1 VGCLVGGQMSKKDE
15 YKERLKNIRWVQWQ
29 IVRRHEDYI
38 NFCDEQT
45 FNERGALAGVTVPLK
60 IEEAFELAENPR
72 DPSSKIINPT
82 IAESELSNKAKH
94 IKKRFFL
101 NTIFHYSKNLSKE
114 ECLDICGWRR
124 HVLSIWPESKNFNPA
139 NLPQYGDYIYIG
151 INITPDVKLEDIK
164 DGVLRHVKLMRSS
177 RKALEKQSI
186 KDMKEKISRLQSFT
200 PGQLIKVDDKVRE
213 ILEKMEESLSETQ
226 IADLQETL
234 KTTSIDYMI
243 EKLQEEIL
251 DIKQGSSQTTPGK
264 DQKLDYYK
272 ELFRV
277 WDLHIEGK
285 TAKEIIKEVW
295 FDEYE
300 NEFSSKDDS
309 MSEKL
314 YKELRI
320 KYEAQGKED
329 YDERAYI
336 EVYGDRDE
344 NDKNMESG
352 SGSVKFFVRVKN
364 KIDKMEELFD
374 MFPNT

>member
-1 VGCLVGGQMSKKDE
+1 M
-15 YKERLKNIRWVQWQ
+15 
-29 IVRRHEDYI
+29 
-38 NFCDEQT
+38 
-45 FNERGALAGVTVPLK
+45 
-60 IEEAFELAENPR
+60 
-72 DPSSKIINPT
+72 
-82 IAESELSNKAKH
+82 
-94 IKKRFFL
+94 
-101 NTIFHYSKNLSKE
+101 
-114 ECLDICGWRR
+114 
-124 HVLSIWPESKNFNPA
+124 LSIWPESENFNPS
-139 NLPQYGDYIYIG
+139 NLPHYGDYIYIG

-164 DGVLRHVKLMRSS
+164 DGVLRHVKLMRHS
-177 RKALEKQSI
+177 RKALEKQCI
-186 KDMKEKISRLQSFT
+186 KDIKEKIGRLQSFT

-352 SGSVKFFVRVKN
+352 SGLVKLFVRVRD
-364 KIDKMEELFD
+364 KIKRVEELFD
-374 MFPNT
+374 MFSDT